1 MKRIGHR
8 IENGEEVK
16 WCGRCQRWLSLT
28 HFSANKV
35 KWDGLQERCNE
46 CRKVHYSEVGKF
58 TKTIPPLEV
67 RRQRHRVQ
75 VIKSYG
81 ITEEEFNSMLERQGG
96 KCAICGTTDWGRPSP
111 SIDHDHKTGKV
122 RALLCNRCN
131 RVLGLAEDSPELLSK
146 MFNYLKEHGTEN

>member
-1 MKRIGHR
+1 MKRIEHR

-16 WCGRCQRWLSLT
+16 WCGKCQRWLPLT
-28 HFSANKV
+28 HFSANRI

-46 CRKVHYSEVGKF
+46 CRKAHYSRVGKF

-81 ITEEEFNSMLERQGG
+81 ITEEEFNSMLEKQDG
-96 KCAICGTTDWGRPSP
+96 KCAICGTTDWGKPSP
-111 SIDHDHKTGKV
+111 SIDHNHRTGKV

-146 MFNYLKEHGTEN
+146 MSNYLKEHGTED

>member
-1 MKRIGHR
+1 MKRIYHK
-8 IENGEEVK
+8 IEEGVEK
-16 WCGRCQRWLSLT
+16 KRCCKCKRWLPLSC
-28 HFSANKV
+28 FSRNKV

-46 CRKVHYSEVGKF
+46 CRKEHWIAVGQY

-67 RRQRHRVQ
+67 RRRRHRIQ

-81 ITEEEFNSMLERQGG
+81 ISEEEFTAMLEAQNYR
-96 KCAICGTTDWGRPSP
+96 CAICGTEDWGRPSP

-131 RVLGLAEDSPELLSK
+131 RVLGLAEESAVLLEKMSK
-146 MFNYLKEHGTEN
+146 YILKHETE